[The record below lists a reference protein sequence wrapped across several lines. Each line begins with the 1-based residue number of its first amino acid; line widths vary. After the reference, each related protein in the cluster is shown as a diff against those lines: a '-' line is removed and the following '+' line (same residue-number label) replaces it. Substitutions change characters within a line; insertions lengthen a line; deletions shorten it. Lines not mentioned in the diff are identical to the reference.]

1 MYKRQVIDIAI
12 SIESTPDMFNGC
24 EKFIYAQEAMCF
36 AARRDLM
43 QRVADTRDEE
53 MIFRVVEQ
61 VPVLHPRLD
70 CFPRDD
76 KEALQ
81 QNLYNLPL
89 HCMEQEYDLASIAP
103 MVSAGLA
110 ATAVNESHSL
120 AMDQSIMLLPYEGLP
135 KINKGIFWMADNSN
149 PLVEQFYACI
159 RDVESGPPIM
169 PPEY

>member
-1 MYKRQVIDIAI
+1 M
-12 SIESTPDMFNGC
+12 
-24 EKFIYAQEAMCF
+24 
-36 AARRDLM
+36 
-43 QRVADTRDEE
+43 
-53 MIFRVVEQ
+53 
-61 VPVLHPRLD
+61 LHPRLD